1 MRDVPPPFEEADL
14 DRLAGATDELTG
26 ADVKRV
32 IEDGKVLYAFDRAR
46 KLPLKSVTE
55 YFVQAIAT
63 VRENKKRYAEAEARI
78 RSRPHVPENPFGYV
92 PDFGGG
98 DD

>member
-1 MRDVPPPFEEADL
+1 LLSSATSEVHRLIVLARQWAT
-14 DRLAGATDELTG
+14 RLAKP
-26 ADVKRV
+26 VRV
-32 IEDGKVLYAFDRAR
+32 WMSDKQEA
-46 KLPLKSVTE
+46 
-55 YFVQAIAT
+55 FVQAIAT